1 MSLKVEVEDIA
12 KIFNQAWL
20 EFHCPPVKLRVRDGS
35 GKDGSGGPAVIYAVN
50 GEVYVRPDIVPRG
63 CDPHK
68 YLLWY
73 FRHELAHAHYCPY
86 DLKTAYSLEKAAYNV
101 TGNWDLAYLAT
112 HLFADLQINVNY
124 LPRKFGELPYF
135 MKVLKSYYTSILDYL
150 LHEVY
155 LHINPISKPA
165 NKAIENITK
174 EMLSIILL
182 DKPWHSKVQM
192 LAITLTKLKTIHP
205 SLFFPRRM
213 KEHLIRN
220 PLMLRED
227 LLPGSLKSFEE
238 IFGSVSDLSN
248 AREFFRQWIEP
259 RLPPEEKEKIKK
271 MVEEKLSS
279 QKTGSRAG
287 SDKKDA
293 AAGKRESERKQINGK
308 VSDRVGRLEESVFG
322 GDFGEEPQL
331 PSSLSKPYEK
341 IPSDIFNEAFW
352 KRYWYRSRAERIL
365 MRYLSENPIRRP
377 VWAVVKYPDDWY
389 IEDEIE
395 DLDIDISLDEGP
407 LIPEVTTLRWVEEPT
422 YHGQS
427 LIIGFA
433 PSAIIILDASLSML
447 KIHDDAAIAAF
458 IAYLSARRAGGQTSA
473 ITFSTRYISADWSSP
488 EELKELA
495 LSMAFNEYTIFPI
508 NEVRRLVFDKPEN
521 YFITIITDGGWQNI
535 NEAIPFLERMADLGH
550 KIVIFLLPGG
560 EYPDKVKAIK
570 SSPNLRVYNVVR
582 PEADLQGMVLSESI
596 KTYRAFLS

>member
-1 MSLKVEVEDIA
+1 VSLKIGVEDIA

-20 EFHCPPVKLRVRDGS
+20 ELHCPPVKLRVG
-35 GKDGSGGPAVIYAVN
+35 GKSDGGPRGPAAIYAVN

-86 DLKTAYSLEKAAYNV
+86 DLKTAYSLEKAAYSV

-112 HLFADLQINVNY
+112 HLFADLQVNINY

-135 MKVLKSYYTSILDYL
+135 MKVLRNYYTSILDYL
-150 LHEVY
+150 LYEVY
-155 LHINPISKPA
+155 LHINPISKPSS
-165 NKAIENITK
+165 KAIENVTK
-174 EMLSIILL
+174 EMLAIILL

-192 LAITLTKLKTIHP
+192 LAITLTKLKTIRP

-213 KEHLIRN
+213 REHLIRN

-238 IFGSVSDLSN
+238 IFGSVSTPSD

-259 RLPPEEKEKIKK
+259 RLPPEEKEKVKK
-271 MVEEKLSS
+271 MMEGKLSS
-279 QKTGSRAG
+279 HKTKVRAE
-287 SDKKDA
+287 SDKKEA
-293 AAGKRESERKQINGK
+293 AAGKRESEKKQGG
-308 VSDRVGRLEESVFG
+308 RVGDNVRRLEFFG
-322 GDFGEEPQL
+322 GDFGEEPRL

-352 KRYWYRSRAERIL
+352 KRYWYKSRAERIL

-395 DLDIDISLDEGP
+395 DLDIDVSLDEGP

-427 LIIGFA
+427 LIIGFV

-447 KIHDDAAIAAF
+447 QIHDDAAIAAF
-458 IAYLSARRAGGQTSA
+458 IAYLSARRSGGQTSA
-473 ITFSTRYISADWSSP
+473 ITFSTKYVSADWSSP
-488 EELKELA
+488 EELKELV

-508 NEVRRLVFDKPEN
+508 NEVGRLVFDKPEN
-521 YFITIITDGGWQNI
+521 CFITIITDGGWQNI
-535 NEAIPFLERMADLGH
+535 DEAIPFLERMADLGH

-560 EYPDKVKAIK
+560 KYPDKVKAIK

-582 PEADLQGMVLSESI
+582 PEADLQGMVLSESV
-596 KTYRAFLS
+596 KTYKAFLS